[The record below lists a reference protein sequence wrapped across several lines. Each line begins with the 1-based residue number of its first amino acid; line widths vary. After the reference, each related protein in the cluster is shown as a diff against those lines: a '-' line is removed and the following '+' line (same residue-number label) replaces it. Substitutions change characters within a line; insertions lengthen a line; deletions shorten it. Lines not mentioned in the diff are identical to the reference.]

1 MKSLV
6 TGLRAYPG
14 KLTFENVLPCCFG
27 SGVTNVS
34 GVQRSVRSLEQLLLL
49 FFSFFVLLHKRA
61 KTIPPPY
68 LLPPPTYP
76 PIPHTPATHPP
87 IRPSLRNPPFN
98 PFVCCM
104 LYSPLTFSLYL
115 PIRPYLTH
123 HQLIPPATREIK
135 TTVAC
140 SARGSARDQS
150 SPRAGACRPRETRAR
165 SVFCL
170 SGINTY
176 HVSFALTRLLT

>member
-1 MKSLV
+1 MALLAVLV
-6 TGLRAYPG
+6 VASTTPHPAA
-14 KLTFENVLPCCFG
+14 
-27 SGVTNVS
+27 
-34 GVQRSVRSLEQLLLL
+34 

-61 KTIPPPY
+61 KTILPPY

-98 PFVCCM
+98 PSVCCM

-123 HQLIPPATREIK
+123 HPLIPPATREIK

-150 SPRAGACRPRETRAR
+150 SPRAGACRPREKRAR

-176 HVSFALTRLLT
+176 HVSFALARLLT

>member
-1 MKSLV
+1 MGGAGGFLDKLKKEG
-6 TGLRAYPG
+6 TRRGPTEDREGLSRKDMERLYSTFLAFLFCFTREL
-14 KLTFENVLPCCFG
+14 KLY
-27 SGVTNVS
+27 
-34 GVQRSVRSLEQLLLL
+34 
-49 FFSFFVLLHKRA
+49 
-61 KTIPPPY
+61 PPPY

-76 PIPHTPATHPP
+76 PIPHTSATHPP

-98 PFVCCM
+98 PSVCCM

-150 SPRAGACRPRETRAR
+150 SPRAGACRPREKRAR

-176 HVSFALTRLLT
+176 HVSFALARLLT